1 MTGSVRRFLS
11 SGSVLI
17 AGTAAYFVVGFA
29 QNVMLARS
37 LGTAGFGAWAIVAAS
52 WFLLH
57 ALFTQGAEEALLRE
71 LSAGRASPD
80 RGRLRDTLAGG
91 VRVAFLTRV
100 VCAVL
105 LVAGSFVLPAF
116 TDQPQAVAWAMRIQ
130 ALTAVVD
137 AVEPFWRCI
146 MRDRERFVAIAA
158 QPVLSVLAV
167 LALLTV
173 PAVAGVLTVPLVA
186 ACALTMSLGRA
197 VICLTMLRRELKTH
211 YQVAGL
217 TRRALAVWRYPLAVP
232 ATYWQSVRLGL
243 LSNFFAGATRHGDV
257 LILMWFVG
265 DTQLGLYRIARMM
278 IEYAVQ
284 AVRLLGIAAF
294 GDMTRM
300 VQDGRLD
307 DLVRFLRTSSL
318 VMGGLAL
325 VAAPVL
331 LLLTDD
337 ILILFYGAAFVEA
350 ELPMQILVPSL
361 LLFMTLFWTTELVY
375 ALRQLPFYTVMM
387 ATLLAVFIVVGSA
400 LSHAHGIVGMAIT
413 SSATAATA
421 TLLTFLRLALW
432 LRAERRQLRQAAA
445 AAAADARLS

>member
-11 SGSVLI
+11 SGSILI

-71 LSAGRASPD
+71 LAAERDSSD
-80 RGRLRDTLAGG
+80 RRRLRDTLAGG
-91 VRVAFLTRV
+91 VRVAVLTRL

-105 LVAGSFVLPAF
+105 LVLGSFTLARF
-116 TDQPQAVAWAMRIQ
+116 TDQPEAIAWAMRIQ

-167 LALLTV
+167 LSLLTV
-173 PAVAGVLTVPLVA
+173 LALAGVLTVPLVA

-197 VICLTMLRRELKTH
+197 VVCLAMLRRELRSH
-211 YQVAGL
+211 YQVSGL
-217 TRRALAVWRYPLAVP
+217 ATRALAVWRYPLAVP

-300 VQDGRLD
+300 AQEGRLD

-325 VAAPVL
+325 AAAPVL

-337 ILILFYGAAFVEA
+337 ILVLFYGAAYAEA

-361 LLFMTLFWTTELVY
+361 LLFMTLFWTNELVY
-375 ALRQLPFYTVMM
+375 ALRQLTFYTAMM
-387 ATLLAVFIVVGSA
+387 ATLLVVFVAVGWG
-400 LSHAHGIVGMAIT
+400 LSHTYGIVGMAIT

-421 TLLTFLRLALW
+421 TVLTFLRLALW
-432 LRAERRQLRQAAA
+432 LRAERKRQIGA
-445 AAAADARLS
+445 LSEPR